1 MSSMPTAT
9 PTSPEPVISL
19 AGAQDSSGVRT
30 SLHSALAAALL
41 LPVLVLAHELAHF
54 LLGVLLGF
62 TGGEL
67 FYNGAFVGI
76 APEGA
81 SPLVQALPKAAGQFA
96 SLLIALSAAAL
107 VPRFGAHPA
116 LLALIFAEASRAL
129 LMFGVFLA
137 RGFAG
142 GWHPSGFD
150 EISRLV
156 NPMRPSG
163 LGGLMVD
170 SLAVALP
177 TLALIYALRTL
188 APLPRRW
195 ALLGIIVGTA
205 VGYAWYF
212 GIAGPLLLPRPS

>member
-1 MSSMPTAT
+1 MKPISTAT
-9 PTSPEPVISL
+9 PASSEGISL
-19 AGAQDSSGVRT
+19 TDAQAPNGIRT
-30 SLHSALAAALL
+30 SLHFALAAALL
-41 LPVLVLAHELAHF
+41 LPVLVLVHELGHYLVGA
-54 LLGVLLGF
+54 LLGF
-62 TGGEL
+62 AGGEL
-67 FYNGAFVGI
+67 FYDGARVGI
-76 APEGA
+76 APEDA
-81 SPLVQALPKAAGQFA
+81 SPLVQVLPKAAGQSA
-96 SLLIALSAAAL
+96 SLLVALIAAAL

-150 EISRLV
+150 ELSRLV
-156 NPMRPSG
+156 NPMRASG
-163 LGGLMVD
+163 FGGLMVD

-177 TLALIYALRTL
+177 TLVLIYAFRTL

-195 ALLGIIVGTA
+195 ALLGVVVGTA
-205 VGYAWYF
+205 IGYAWYF